1 LSQDGDTGGGLAW
14 FFGYG
19 SLMWRPGFAHDAFEP
34 ARLDGW
40 HRALCILSH
49 HYRGTPERPG
59 LVLGLAPGGSCVGRA
74 LGVART
80 REPEVAAYLDERELF
95 GAYVYDRLL
104 LPVTLLRTGETAQAW
119 CYVARPEHEQYA
131 GDLDEAVVLER
142 VRDGHGSAG
151 ACADYV
157 RNTVA
162 HLREMGI
169 EEPRLEALVGRL
181 GDDG

>member
-1 LSQDGDTGGGLAW
+1 MSGDADLAW

-34 ARLDGW
+34 AHLDGW
-40 HRALCILSH
+40 HRALCILAH

-74 LGVART
+74 LGVARV

-119 CYVARPEHEQYA
+119 CYVAKPEHEQYA
-131 GDLDEAVVLER
+131 GDLDEAAVLR
-142 VRDGHGSAG
+142 HVRDSHGSAG

-169 EEPRLEALVGRL
+169 GEPRLEALVGRL
-181 GDDG
+181 GGDG